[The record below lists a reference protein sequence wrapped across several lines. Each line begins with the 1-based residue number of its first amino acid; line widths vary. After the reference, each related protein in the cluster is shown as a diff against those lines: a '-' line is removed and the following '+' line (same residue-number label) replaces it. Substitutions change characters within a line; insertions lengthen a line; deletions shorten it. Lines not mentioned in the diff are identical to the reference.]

1 MAEVYF
7 ADMRATRRSRNIP
20 TKIGKLMRRTGMED
34 AIEKGDMVAI
44 KTHLGEPGSTSFL
57 RPQFLAK
64 VVDVVE
70 RKKGVP
76 FLTDSNTLYR
86 GGRSNAVDHLR
97 AATLHG
103 FTYPVVNAPVI
114 IGDGLTGKD
123 EVQVEIG
130 LKHFER
136 VRVSSAA
143 FHADSIIG
151 VAHFKGHQ
159 LTGFGGAIKNIGMG
173 FGSRKG
179 KLEMHAE
186 VRPSVKEDECKAC
199 GQCARFCPVDAIK
212 IRKIAEID
220 RSKCIGCGECVTT
233 CPYEA
238 MEPGEMSSNEAL
250 QEKIVEYCA
259 GILKGKE
266 DKCGFIN
273 FLVEFTPHCD
283 CPPWSDAPIVPD
295 VGILASRDVIALDQ
309 ASVDLI
315 NQQRGL
321 EGSRLK
327 KGKEPGEDKIRA
339 LTGIDWEVQLE
350 YGEEIGLGERSYR
363 LIKI

>member
-1 MAEVYF
+1 MP
-7 ADMRATRRSRNIP
+7 S
-20 TKIGKLMRRTGMED
+20 KIAKLMRRAGMEAMID
-34 AIEKGDMVAI
+34 KGDMVAI
-44 KTHLGEPGSTSFL
+44 KTHLGEPGNTTFL

-64 VVDVVE
+64 VVDVVD
-70 RKKGVP
+70 RKKGIP
-76 FLTDSNTLYR
+76 FISDSNTLYR
-86 GGRSNAVDHLR
+86 GGRSNAVDHIKT
-97 AATLHG
+97 AVSHG
-103 FTYPVVNAPVI
+103 FTYPVINAPVI
-114 IGDGLTGKD
+114 IGDGLRGKD
-123 EVQVEIG
+123 EVQVNVG
-130 LKHFER
+130 LKHFSK

-143 FHADSIIG
+143 FYADSIVG

-186 VRPSVKEDECKAC
+186 VRPIVIEDECRAC
-199 GQCARFCPVDAIK
+199 GQCARFCPTGAIE
-212 IRKIAEID
+212 IMKIAEID

-238 MEPGEMSSNEAL
+238 MEPGEMSSNEVL
-250 QEKIVEYCA
+250 QEKIIEYCV

-266 DKCGFIN
+266 DKSGFIN

-295 VGILASRDVIALDQ
+295 VGILASRDMIALDQ

-315 NQQRGL
+315 NEQRGL
-321 EGSRLK
+321 EASRLK
-327 KGKEPGEDKIRA
+327 KGKQPGEDKIGA
-339 LTGIDWEVQLE
+339 LTGVNWEVQLE